1 MYKRQLEDTYGV
13 NMLAVKDKQ
22 PITFTLKGLV
32 QEFVEFQE
40 ELYTKEYE
48 HLLEKAKARLEIV
61 AGLIKATDV
70 IDLIIEI
77 LRGSNSVKQAK
88 NCLINGV
95 TTDIKFKSQKS
106 EKAAAKLDFTKNQ
119 ADRCV

>member
-1 MYKRQLEDTYGV
+1 
-13 NMLAVKDKQ
+13 MLAVKDKQ

-61 AGLIKATDV
+61 AGIP
-70 IDLIIEI
+70 
-77 LRGSNSVKQAK
+77 
-88 NCLINGV
+88 
-95 TTDIKFKSQKS
+95 
-106 EKAAAKLDFTKNQ
+106 
-119 ADRCV
+119 